1 MEGTMMSPHDGALT
15 VAKNE
20 ASVPAV
26 HRALAMTQPAALQRS
41 QMLQTLMSGWALRT
55 ADTGVKS
62 LNLASFGMDVQVLT
76 ELFQLQYAIVQ
87 RLQTQQQGWMAGWT
101 AWLQERAQ
109 VKRANTMSKLVEQEL
124 DLLARFGLLLSNQMV
139 DLVTLQEN
147 IEVNTGYWV
156 AQTLAAQAAPAD
168 QVAEA

>member
-15 VAKNE
+15 VTKTE
-20 ASVPAV
+20 ALPAV
-26 HRALAMTQPAALQRS
+26 HRALAMTQPAALQRT
-41 QMLQTLMSGWALRT
+41 QMLQTLMNGWALRT
-55 ADTGVKS
+55 AGTGVKT
-62 LNLASFGMDVQVLT
+62 LNLAPFSMDAQVLT
-76 ELFQLQYAIVQ
+76 ELFQLQSAIVL
-87 RLQTQQQGWMAGWT
+87 RLQAQQQGWMLGWT

-124 DLLARFGLLLSNQMV
+124 DLLSRFGLLLSNQMV

-156 AQTLAAQAAPAD
+156 AQTLAAKTDQAA
-168 QVAEA
+168 EA

>member
-1 MEGTMMSPHDGALT
+1 MKGTMMTPR
-15 VAKNE
+15 N
-20 ASVPAV
+20 PAV
-26 HRALAMTQPAALQRS
+26 SVTKAEALPAAQQALAMTQPAALQLT
-41 QMLQTLMSGWALRT
+41 QTLQSLMSGWAMRT
-55 ADTGVKS
+55 VGTGVKTV
-62 LNLASFGMDVQVLT
+62 NLAPFTMDAQVLT

-87 RLQTQQQGWMAGWT
+87 RLQAQQQEWMQGWT

-124 DLLARFGLLLSNQMV
+124 DLFARYGLLVSNQLV

-156 AQTLAAQAAPAD
+156 AQTLTAKMDQAAGA
-168 QVAEA
+168 